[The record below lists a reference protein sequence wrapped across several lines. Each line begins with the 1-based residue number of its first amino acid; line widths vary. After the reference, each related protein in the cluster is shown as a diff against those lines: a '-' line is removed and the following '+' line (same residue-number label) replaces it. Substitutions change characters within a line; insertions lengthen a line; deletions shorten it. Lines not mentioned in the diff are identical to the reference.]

1 MATQQIINRGGV
13 PIHVF
18 TDDVDG
24 GSLAQLGEVSR
35 LPIIVGHV
43 AAMPDVHV
51 GIGATVGSVIPTG
64 GALIPA
70 AVGVDI
76 GCGMT
81 AVRLSLTANDLPDNL
96 RPIRESIEQAV
107 PVGKAGHERPVAAND
122 IVQLL
127 QPQIATTLEAHPDI
141 RKMIR
146 NVDEKPVQQLGSLGG
161 GNHFLELCVEEN
173 DAGTL
178 WVMLHSGSRGI
189 GNVIGRYFTKLAR
202 QDMERQDRRLPEGR
216 DLHYL
221 EEGSEHFQD
230 YRFALRWAQRY
241 ALENR
246 RILLKL
252 TLAALRKHL
261 PAFTLTD
268 DVVECH
274 HNYVAEE
281 THFGQNVYVTR
292 KGAIRAQEGDRG
304 IIPGSM
310 GTRSYI
316 VRGKGCPEA
325 LNSCAHGAGRRM
337 SRTAAK
343 ATYTTDDLINQTT
356 NVECRKDA
364 GVLDELPAAYKDI
377 DTVMEKSRDLVTIDH
392 TLKQVVCVKG

>member
-292 KGAIRAQEGDRG
+292 KGAIRAHEGDRG